1 MKKLFEDGMV
11 ILFGAA
17 SSLITAGLVCSV
29 YWSTGFNFFTLS
41 FWVVV
46 PIGALLTGFAAASGY
61 YLGAK
66 LFNHKPDLIILLNM
80 VIVAG
85 TTQFL
90 IYYFQYSTMIL
101 DDGTKVKNYLDF
113 PTYLKIVLTKAKY
126 GLVRHSGSGVEAG
139 YFGYVIAFIQFIAF
153 LVGGVCVW
161 GWLYLIP
168 FCDACN
174 KYFKSIFSKIILFSD
189 KDTFTPFYEELI
201 SVPSLS
207 PKYFLLLKRQDED
220 VKNSQ
225 GCCFRLKVK
234 LFQCPNCKGEK
245 ILESVDIYKNDGWD
259 EISDLVR
266 ETPITT
272 IEGSILGLLK

>member
-11 ILFGAA
+11 TLFGAA
-17 SSLITAGLVCSV
+17 SSLITAGLVFSV
-29 YWSTGFNFFTLS
+29 YRSTGFNFFTLS
-41 FWVVV
+41 FWVVF
-46 PIGALLTGFAAASGY
+46 PIGALLTGFVAASGY

-66 LFNHKPDLIILLNM
+66 LFNHRPDLIILSNM

-90 IYYFQYSTMIL
+90 IYYFEYFTMVL
-101 DDGTKVKNYLDF
+101 DDGIKVKNYLDF
-113 PTYLKIVLTKAKY
+113 PTYLQIMLTKAKY
-126 GLVRHSGSGVEAG
+126 GLVRPIGSGVEIG

-161 GWLYLIP
+161 GWLALIP

-189 KDTFTPFYEELI
+189 KDTFTPFYDKLI

-207 PKYFLLLKRQDED
+207 HEYFLLLKKQDED
-220 VKNSQ
+220 IKNNQ
-225 GCCFRLKVK
+225 GCFRLKVK
-234 LFQCPNCKGEK
+234 LFRCPNCKGEK
-245 ILESVDIYKNDGWD
+245 ILESVDIYKNDGWS
-259 EISDLVR
+259 EISDLDR
-266 ETPITT
+266 EIPVTT
-272 IEGSILGLLK
+272 IEGSVLGLLK